1 MVDKTKKL
9 TTSEI
14 ILIFVSIVI
23 FDVAIVIGAASFG
36 VNSIFLLIMIWGLV
50 MFSMITMKAII
61 LSGDRDIKNK
71 DWRDVSLTSFISVS
85 LIVGSTL
92 LVAQPTII
100 GRAFEN
106 TVGYWA
112 IDSDE
117 LTDITKGVFSSTN
130 GGTYNYNLIATQLF
144 ADDNRA
150 QFNEYLKKMTTDD
163 GPFKGVSSS
172 YQENYDTTDAELP
185 INKLYEMVVKKYNIS
200 RGVIAGLATIAAMYT
215 CYMPMKNPW
224 INV

>member
-9 TTSEI
+9 TTAEI
-14 ILIFVSIVI
+14 ILIFVSIVL
-23 FDVAIVIGAASFG
+23 FDVAVVIGAASFG

-117 LTDITKGVFSSTN
+117 LTEINKAVFQSAN
-130 GGTYNYNLIATQLF
+130 GGNYNLIATQLF
-144 ADDNRA
+144 SDDNRI
-150 QFNEYLKKMTTDD
+150 QFNEYLKKMATGDS
-163 GPFKGVSSS
+163 PFSGVSSI
-172 YQENYDTTDAELP
+172 YQEGYDTTDAELP

-200 RGVIAGLATIAAMYT
+200 RGVIAGLATIVAMYA